1 LTRQVA
7 DFLERKQVE
16 GLTIVVVEDHDDV
29 RTYISAFLMQRGA
42 SVIEDRNGIEGLEA
56 VRAHR
61 PALVLSDILMPEADG
76 FEMLREI
83 RAFEND
89 GQTPVIAMTAI
100 LSEADC
106 EHTLAAGF
114 NAYLPKPFTP
124 NSLVETINSVLSDSA
139 GRLGDHGSL

>member
-1 LTRQVA
+1 MP
-7 DFLERKQVE
+7 LERYN
-16 GLTIVVVEDHDDV
+16 GRTIVVVEDYDDF
-29 RTYISAFLMQRGA
+29 RRSMAGFLRQQLGA
-42 SVIEDRNGIEGLEA
+42 NVVEAGNGIEGLEA
-56 VRAHR
+56 IKTHQ
-61 PALVLSDILMPEADG
+61 PALVLTDILMPGLDG